1 MLDYFLTI
9 MNNKMVLL
17 LKTFLFSFFL
27 SSQLIAGDEM
37 DSVKDQCKRIGSKL
51 GSVSINDCLDIKLSV
66 TDGWTVKDD
75 VILIKE
81 YPPLENR
88 LPLGK
93 VLLIGGIH
101 GDEYSSVS
109 IVFKWL
115 KILNQ
120 HHSGLFH
127 WNIVPLLNPDGL
139 LRKKSQRMNE
149 NNVDLNRNFPMP
161 DSQNWENTAIKY
173 WIEEKGK
180 DPRYYP
186 GPEALS
192 EPESNWLVGHINT
205 FQPDVILAIHA
216 PYGVIDHDGPRNAPD
231 KLGSL
236 YLSYLGTYP
245 GSLGN
250 FAGVQRQIPIITVE
264 LPYAGI
270 MPTKEEIGNIWR
282 DLVGWLRKNIVENDG
297 SATQE
302 YDYDPE

>member
-1 MLDYFLTI
+1 MKKNIFKIPFLVI
-9 MNNKMVLL
+9 FLCSIVLAEEESL
-17 LKTFLFSFFL
+17 VEK
-27 SSQLIAGDEM
+27 
-37 DSVKDQCKRIGSKL
+37 QCNRIGNKL
-51 GSVSINDCLDIKLSV
+51 GSVSIQDCLDMELSV
-66 TDGWTVKDD
+66 TEGETVKGDT
-75 VILIKE
+75 ILIKE

-88 LPLGK
+88 QPLGK
-93 VLLIGGIH
+93 VLLIGGTH

-115 KILNQ
+115 KILNK

-127 WNIVPLLNPDGL
+127 WHIVPLLNPDGL
-139 LRKKSQRMNE
+139 LRKKSQRMNG
-149 NNVDLNRNFPMP
+149 NNVDLNRNFPIP
-161 DSQNWENTAIKY
+161 NWQDTAIKY

-205 FQPDVILAIHA
+205 FRPDVIVAIHA
-216 PYGVIDHDGPRNAPD
+216 PYGVIDHDGPRDAPN

-250 FAGVQRQIPIITVE
+250 FAGIQRQIPVITVE
-264 LPYAGI
+264 LSYAGI
-270 MPTKEEIGNIWR
+270 MPSKEEIANIWR
-282 DLVGWLRKNIVENDG
+282 DLVAWLRKNIVEKDSDVMQG
-297 SATQE
+297 E

>member
-1 MLDYFLTI
+1 MKKNIFKIPFLVI
-9 MNNKMVLL
+9 FLCSIVLAEEESL
-17 LKTFLFSFFL
+17 VEK
-27 SSQLIAGDEM
+27 
-37 DSVKDQCKRIGSKL
+37 QCNRIGNKL
-51 GSVSINDCLDIKLSV
+51 GSVSIQDCLDMELSISE
-66 TDGWTVKDD
+66 GETVKGDT
-75 VILIKE
+75 ILIKE

-88 LPLGK
+88 QPLGK
-93 VLLIGGIH
+93 VLLIGGTH

-115 KILNQ
+115 KILNK

-127 WNIVPLLNPDGL
+127 WHIVPLLNPDGL
-139 LRKKSQRMNE
+139 LRKKSQRMNG
-149 NNVDLNRNFPMP
+149 NNVDLNRNFPIP
-161 DSQNWENTAIKY
+161 NWQDTAIKY

-205 FQPDVILAIHA
+205 FRPDVIVAIHA
-216 PYGVIDHDGPRNAPD
+216 PYGVIDHDGPRNAPN

-250 FAGVQRQIPIITVE
+250 FAGIQRQIPVITVE
-264 LPYAGI
+264 LSYAGI
-270 MPTKEEIGNIWR
+270 MPSKEEIANIWR
-282 DLVGWLRKNIVENDG
+282 DLVAWLRKNIVEKDSSVMQG
-297 SATQE
+297 E

>member
-1 MLDYFLTI
+1 MKKNIFKIPFLVI
-9 MNNKMVLL
+9 FLCSIVLAEEESL
-17 LKTFLFSFFL
+17 VEK
-27 SSQLIAGDEM
+27 
-37 DSVKDQCKRIGSKL
+37 QCNRIGNKL
-51 GSVSINDCLDIKLSV
+51 GSVSIQDCLDMELSV
-66 TDGWTVKDD
+66 TEGETVKGDT
-75 VILIKE
+75 ILIKE

-88 LPLGK
+88 QPLGK
-93 VLLIGGIH
+93 VLLIGGTH

-115 KILNQ
+115 KILNK

-127 WNIVPLLNPDGL
+127 WHIVPLLNPDGL
-139 LRKKSQRMNE
+139 LRKKSQRMNG
-149 NNVDLNRNFPMP
+149 NNVDLNRNFPIP
-161 DSQNWENTAIKY
+161 NWQDTAIKY

-205 FQPDVILAIHA
+205 FRPDVIVAIHA
-216 PYGVIDHDGPRNAPD
+216 PYGVIDHDGPRDAPN

-250 FAGVQRQIPIITVE
+250 FAGIQRQIPVITVE
-264 LPYAGI
+264 LSYAGI
-270 MPTKEEIGNIWR
+270 MPSEEEIANIWR
-282 DLVGWLRKNIVENDG
+282 DLVAWLRKNIVEKDSDVMQG
-297 SATQE
+297 E

>member
-1 MLDYFLTI
+1 MKKNIFKIPFLVI
-9 MNNKMVLL
+9 FLCSIVLAEEESL
-17 LKTFLFSFFL
+17 VEK
-27 SSQLIAGDEM
+27 
-37 DSVKDQCKRIGSKL
+37 QCNRIGNKL
-51 GSVSINDCLDIKLSV
+51 GSVSIQDCLDMELSV
-66 TDGWTVKDD
+66 TEGETVKGDT
-75 VILIKE
+75 ILMKE

-88 LPLGK
+88 QPLGK
-93 VLLIGGIH
+93 VLLIGGTH

-115 KILNQ
+115 KILNK

-127 WNIVPLLNPDGL
+127 WHIVPLLNPDGL
-139 LRKKSQRMNE
+139 LRKKSQRMNG
-149 NNVDLNRNFPMP
+149 NNVDLNRNFPIP
-161 DSQNWENTAIKY
+161 NWQDTAIKY

-205 FQPDVILAIHA
+205 FRPDVIVAIHA
-216 PYGVIDHDGPRNAPD
+216 PYGVIDHDGPRDAPN

-250 FAGVQRQIPIITVE
+250 FAGIQRQIPVITVE
-264 LPYAGI
+264 LSYAGI
-270 MPTKEEIGNIWR
+270 MPSEEEIANIWR
-282 DLVGWLRKNIVENDG
+282 DLVAWLRKNIVEKESG
-297 SATQE
+297 VMQGE

>member
-1 MLDYFLTI
+1 MKKNIFKIPFLVI
-9 MNNKMVLL
+9 FLCSIVLAEEESL
-17 LKTFLFSFFL
+17 VEK
-27 SSQLIAGDEM
+27 
-37 DSVKDQCKRIGSKL
+37 QCNRIGNKL
-51 GSVSINDCLDIKLSV
+51 GSVSIQDCLDMELSV
-66 TDGWTVKDD
+66 TEGETVKGDT
-75 VILIKE
+75 ILIKE
-81 YPPLENR
+81 YPPLKNR
-88 LPLGK
+88 QPLGK
-93 VLLIGGIH
+93 VLLIGGTH

-115 KILNQ
+115 KILNK

-127 WNIVPLLNPDGL
+127 WHIVPLLNPDGL
-139 LRKKSQRMNE
+139 LRKKSQRMNG
-149 NNVDLNRNFPMP
+149 NNVDLNRNFPIP
-161 DSQNWENTAIKY
+161 NWQDTAIKY

-205 FQPDVILAIHA
+205 FRPDVIVAIHA
-216 PYGVIDHDGPRNAPD
+216 PYGVIDHDGPRDAPN

-250 FAGVQRQIPIITVE
+250 FAGIQRQIPVITVE
-264 LPYAGI
+264 LSYAGI
-270 MPTKEEIGNIWR
+270 MPSEKEIANICR
-282 DLVGWLRKNIVENDG
+282 DLVAWLRKNIVENESG
-297 SATQE
+297 VMQGE

>member
-1 MLDYFLTI
+1 MKKNIFKIPFLVI
-9 MNNKMVLL
+9 FLCSIVLAEEESL
-17 LKTFLFSFFL
+17 VEK
-27 SSQLIAGDEM
+27 
-37 DSVKDQCKRIGSKL
+37 QCNRIGNKL
-51 GSVSINDCLDIKLSV
+51 GSVSIQDCLDMELSISE
-66 TDGWTVKDD
+66 GETVKGDT
-75 VILIKE
+75 ILIKE

-88 LPLGK
+88 QPLGK
-93 VLLIGGIH
+93 VLLIGGTH

-115 KILNQ
+115 KILNK

-127 WNIVPLLNPDGL
+127 WHIVPLLNPDGL
-139 LRKKSQRMNE
+139 LRKKSQRMNG
-149 NNVDLNRNFPMP
+149 NNVDLNRNFPMT
-161 DSQNWENTAIKY
+161 NWQDTAIKY

-205 FQPDVILAIHA
+205 FRPDVIVAIHA
-216 PYGVIDHDGPRNAPD
+216 PYGVIDHDGPRNAPN

-250 FAGVQRQIPIITVE
+250 FAGIQRQIPVITVE
-264 LPYAGI
+264 LSYAGI
-270 MPTKEEIGNIWR
+270 MPSKEEIANIWR
-282 DLVGWLRKNIVENDG
+282 DLVAWLRKNIVEKDSSVMQG
-297 SATQE
+297 E

>member
-1 MLDYFLTI
+1 MKKNIFKIPFLVI
-9 MNNKMVLL
+9 FLCSIVLAEEESLVEKQCNK
-17 LKTFLFSFFL
+17 
-27 SSQLIAGDEM
+27 
-37 DSVKDQCKRIGSKL
+37 IGNKL
-51 GSVSINDCLDIKLSV
+51 GSVSIQDCLDMALSV
-66 TDGWTVKDD
+66 TEGETVKGDT
-75 VILIKE
+75 ILIKE

-88 LPLGK
+88 QPLGK
-93 VLLIGGIH
+93 VLLIGGTH

-115 KILNQ
+115 KILNK

-127 WNIVPLLNPDGL
+127 WHIVPLLNPDGL
-139 LRKKSQRMNE
+139 LRKKSQRMNG
-149 NNVDLNRNFPMP
+149 NNVDLNRNFPIP
-161 DSQNWENTAIKY
+161 NWQDTAIKY

-205 FQPDVILAIHA
+205 FRPDVIVAIHA
-216 PYGVIDHDGPRNAPD
+216 PYGVIDHDGPRDAPN

-250 FAGVQRQIPIITVE
+250 FAGIQRQIPVITVE
-264 LPYAGI
+264 LSYAGI
-270 MPTKEEIGNIWR
+270 MPSEEEIANIWR
-282 DLVGWLRKNIVENDG
+282 DLVAWLRKNIVEKESG
-297 SATQE
+297 VMQGE

>member
-1 MLDYFLTI
+1 MKKNIFKIPFLVI
-9 MNNKMVLL
+9 FLCSIVLAEEESL
-17 LKTFLFSFFL
+17 VEK
-27 SSQLIAGDEM
+27 
-37 DSVKDQCKRIGSKL
+37 QCNRIGNKL
-51 GSVSINDCLDIKLSV
+51 GSVSIQDCLDMELSV
-66 TDGWTVKDD
+66 TEGETVKGDT
-75 VILIKE
+75 ILMKE

-88 LPLGK
+88 QPLGK
-93 VLLIGGIH
+93 VLLIGGTH

-115 KILNQ
+115 KILNK

-127 WNIVPLLNPDGL
+127 WHIVPLLNPDGL
-139 LRKKSQRMNE
+139 LRKKSQRMNG
-149 NNVDLNRNFPMP
+149 NNVDLNRNFPIP
-161 DSQNWENTAIKY
+161 NWQDTAIKY

-205 FQPDVILAIHA
+205 FRPDVIVAIHA
-216 PYGVIDHDGPRNAPD
+216 PYGVIDHDGPRDAPN

-250 FAGVQRQIPIITVE
+250 FAGIQRQIPVITVE
-264 LPYAGI
+264 LSYAGI
-270 MPTKEEIGNIWR
+270 MPSEEEIANIWR
-282 DLVGWLRKNIVENDG
+282 DLVAWLRKNIVEKDSSVMQG
-297 SATQE
+297 E

>member
-1 MLDYFLTI
+1 MKKNIFKIPFLVI
-9 MNNKMVLL
+9 FLCSIVLAEEESL
-17 LKTFLFSFFL
+17 VEK
-27 SSQLIAGDEM
+27 
-37 DSVKDQCKRIGSKL
+37 QCNRIGNKL
-51 GSVSINDCLDIKLSV
+51 GSVSIQDCLDMELSV
-66 TDGWTVKDD
+66 TEGETVKGDT
-75 VILIKE
+75 ILIKE

-88 LPLGK
+88 QPLGE
-93 VLLIGGIH
+93 VLLIGGTH

-115 KILNQ
+115 KILNK

-127 WNIVPLLNPDGL
+127 WHIVPLLNPDGL
-139 LRKKSQRMNE
+139 LRKKSQRMNG
-149 NNVDLNRNFPMP
+149 NNVDLNRNFPIP
-161 DSQNWENTAIKY
+161 NWQDTAIKY

-205 FQPDVILAIHA
+205 FRPDVIVAIHA
-216 PYGVIDHDGPRNAPD
+216 PYGVIDHDGPRDAPN

-250 FAGVQRQIPIITVE
+250 FAGIQRQIPVITVE
-264 LPYAGI
+264 LSYAGI
-270 MPTKEEIGNIWR
+270 MPTEEEIANIWR
-282 DLVGWLRKNIVENDG
+282 DLVAWLRKNIVEKDSSVMQG
-297 SATQE
+297 E

>member
-1 MLDYFLTI
+1 MKKNIFKIPFLVI
-9 MNNKMVLL
+9 FLCSIVLAEEESL
-17 LKTFLFSFFL
+17 VEK
-27 SSQLIAGDEM
+27 
-37 DSVKDQCKRIGSKL
+37 QCNRIGNKL
-51 GSVSINDCLDIKLSV
+51 GSVSIQDCLDMELSV
-66 TDGWTVKDD
+66 TEGETVKGDT
-75 VILIKE
+75 ILMKE

-88 LPLGK
+88 QPLGK
-93 VLLIGGIH
+93 VLLIGGTH

-115 KILNQ
+115 KILNK

-127 WNIVPLLNPDGL
+127 WHIVPLLNPDGL
-139 LRKKSQRMNE
+139 LRKKSQRMNG
-149 NNVDLNRNFPMP
+149 NNVDLNRNFPMT
-161 DSQNWENTAIKY
+161 NWQDTAIKY

-205 FQPDVILAIHA
+205 FRPDVIVAIHA
-216 PYGVIDHDGPRNAPD
+216 PYGVIDHDGPRNAPN

-250 FAGVQRQIPIITVE
+250 FAGIQRQIPVITVE
-264 LPYAGI
+264 LSYAGI
-270 MPTKEEIGNIWR
+270 MPSKEEIANIWR
-282 DLVGWLRKNIVENDG
+282 DLVAWLRKNIVEKDG
-297 SATQE
+297 SVMQGE

>member
-1 MLDYFLTI
+1 MKKNIFKIPFLVI
-9 MNNKMVLL
+9 FLCSIVLAEEESL
-17 LKTFLFSFFL
+17 VEK
-27 SSQLIAGDEM
+27 
-37 DSVKDQCKRIGSKL
+37 QCNRIGNKL
-51 GSVSINDCLDIKLSV
+51 GSVSIQDCLDMELSV
-66 TDGWTVKDD
+66 TEGETVKGDT
-75 VILIKE
+75 ILMKE

-88 LPLGK
+88 QPLGK
-93 VLLIGGIH
+93 VLLIGGTH

-115 KILNQ
+115 KILNK

-127 WNIVPLLNPDGL
+127 WHIVPLLNPDGL
-139 LRKKSQRMNE
+139 LRKKSQRMNG
-149 NNVDLNRNFPMP
+149 NNVDLNRNFPMT
-161 DSQNWENTAIKY
+161 NWQDTAIKY

-205 FQPDVILAIHA
+205 FRPDVIVAIHA
-216 PYGVIDHDGPRNAPD
+216 PYGVIDHDGPRNAPN

-250 FAGVQRQIPIITVE
+250 FAGIQRQIPVITVE
-264 LPYAGI
+264 LSYAGI
-270 MPTKEEIGNIWR
+270 MPSEEEIANIWR
-282 DLVGWLRKNIVENDG
+282 DLVAWLRKNIVEKDG
-297 SATQE
+297 SVMQGE

>member
-1 MLDYFLTI
+1 MKKNIFKIPFLVI
-9 MNNKMVLL
+9 FLCSIVLAEEESL
-17 LKTFLFSFFL
+17 VEK
-27 SSQLIAGDEM
+27 
-37 DSVKDQCKRIGSKL
+37 QCNRIGNKL
-51 GSVSINDCLDIKLSV
+51 GSVSIQDCLDMELSV
-66 TDGWTVKDD
+66 TEGETVKGDT
-75 VILIKE
+75 ILIKE

-88 LPLGK
+88 QPLGK
-93 VLLIGGIH
+93 VLLIGGTH

-115 KILNQ
+115 KILNK

-127 WNIVPLLNPDGL
+127 WHIVPLLNPDGL
-139 LRKKSQRMNE
+139 LRKKSQRMNG
-149 NNVDLNRNFPMP
+149 NNVDLNRNFPIP
-161 DSQNWENTAIKY
+161 NWQDTAIKY

-205 FQPDVILAIHA
+205 FRPDVIVAIHA
-216 PYGVIDHDGPRNAPD
+216 PYGVIDHDGPRDAPN

-250 FAGVQRQIPIITVE
+250 FAGIQRQIPVITVE
-264 LPYAGI
+264 LSYAGI
-270 MPTKEEIGNIWR
+270 MPTEEEIANIWR
-282 DLVGWLRKNIVENDG
+282 DLVAWLRKNIVEKDSSVMQG
-297 SATQE
+297 E

>member
-1 MLDYFLTI
+1 MKKNIFKIPFLVI
-9 MNNKMVLL
+9 FLCSIVLAEEESL
-17 LKTFLFSFFL
+17 VEK
-27 SSQLIAGDEM
+27 
-37 DSVKDQCKRIGSKL
+37 QCNRIGNKL
-51 GSVSINDCLDIKLSV
+51 GSVSIQDCLDMELSV
-66 TDGWTVKDD
+66 TEGETVKGDT
-75 VILIKE
+75 ILMKE

-88 LPLGK
+88 QPLGK
-93 VLLIGGIH
+93 VLLIGGTH

-115 KILNQ
+115 KILNK

-127 WNIVPLLNPDGL
+127 WHIVPLLNPDGL
-139 LRKKSQRMNE
+139 LRKKSQRMNG
-149 NNVDLNRNFPMP
+149 NNVDLNRNFPIP
-161 DSQNWENTAIKY
+161 NWQDTAIKY

-205 FQPDVILAIHA
+205 FRPDVIVAIHA
-216 PYGVIDHDGPRNAPD
+216 PYGVIDHDGPRDAPN

-250 FAGVQRQIPIITVE
+250 FAGIQRQIPVITVE
-264 LPYAGI
+264 LSYAGI
-270 MPTKEEIGNIWR
+270 MPSEEEIASIWR
-282 DLVGWLRKNIVENDG
+282 DLVAWLRKNIVEKDSSVMQG
-297 SATQE
+297 E

>member
-1 MLDYFLTI
+1 MKKNIFKIPFLVI
-9 MNNKMVLL
+9 FLCSIVLAEEESL
-17 LKTFLFSFFL
+17 VEK
-27 SSQLIAGDEM
+27 
-37 DSVKDQCKRIGSKL
+37 QCNRIGNKL
-51 GSVSINDCLDIKLSV
+51 GSVSIQDCLDMELSISE
-66 TDGWTVKDD
+66 GETVKGDT
-75 VILIKE
+75 ILIKE

-88 LPLGK
+88 QPLGK
-93 VLLIGGIH
+93 VLLIGGTH

-115 KILNQ
+115 KILNK

-127 WNIVPLLNPDGL
+127 WHIVPLLNPDGL
-139 LRKKSQRMNE
+139 LRKKSQRMNG
-149 NNVDLNRNFPMP
+149 NNVDLNRNFPMT
-161 DSQNWENTAIKY
+161 NWQDTAIKY

-205 FQPDVILAIHA
+205 FRPDVIVAIHA
-216 PYGVIDHDGPRNAPD
+216 PYGVIDHDGPRNAPN

-250 FAGVQRQIPIITVE
+250 FAGIQRQIPVITVE
-264 LPYAGI
+264 LSYAGI
-270 MPTKEEIGNIWR
+270 MPSKEEIANIWR
-282 DLVGWLRKNIVENDG
+282 DLVAWLRKNIVEKDG
-297 SATQE
+297 SVMQGE

>member
-1 MLDYFLTI
+1 MKKNIFKIPFLVI
-9 MNNKMVLL
+9 FLCSIVLAEEESL
-17 LKTFLFSFFL
+17 VEK
-27 SSQLIAGDEM
+27 
-37 DSVKDQCKRIGSKL
+37 QCNRIGNKL
-51 GSVSINDCLDIKLSV
+51 GSVSIQDCLDMELSV
-66 TDGWTVKDD
+66 TEGETVKGDT
-75 VILIKE
+75 ILIKE

-88 LPLGK
+88 QPLGK
-93 VLLIGGIH
+93 VLLIGGTH

-115 KILNQ
+115 KILNK

-127 WNIVPLLNPDGL
+127 WHIVPLLNPDGL
-139 LRKKSQRMNE
+139 LRKKSQRMNG
-149 NNVDLNRNFPMP
+149 NNVDLNRNFPIP
-161 DSQNWENTAIKY
+161 NWQDTAIKY

-205 FQPDVILAIHA
+205 FRPDVIVAIHA
-216 PYGVIDHDGPRNAPD
+216 PYGVIDHDGPRDAPN

-250 FAGVQRQIPIITVE
+250 FAGIQRQIPVITVE
-264 LPYAGI
+264 LSYAGI
-270 MPTKEEIGNIWR
+270 MPSQEEIANIWR
-282 DLVGWLRKNIVENDG
+282 DLVAWLRKNIVEKDSSVMQG
-297 SATQE
+297 E

>member
-1 MLDYFLTI
+1 MKKNIFKIPFLVI
-9 MNNKMVLL
+9 FLCSIVLAEEESLVEKQCNK
-17 LKTFLFSFFL
+17 
-27 SSQLIAGDEM
+27 
-37 DSVKDQCKRIGSKL
+37 IGNKL
-51 GSVSINDCLDIKLSV
+51 GSVSIQDCLDMALSV
-66 TDGWTVKDD
+66 TEGETVKGDT
-75 VILIKE
+75 ILIKE

-88 LPLGK
+88 QPLGK
-93 VLLIGGIH
+93 VLLIGGTH

-115 KILNQ
+115 KILNK

-127 WNIVPLLNPDGL
+127 WHIVPLLNPDGL
-139 LRKKSQRMNE
+139 LRKKSQRMNG
-149 NNVDLNRNFPMP
+149 NNVDLNRNFPIP
-161 DSQNWENTAIKY
+161 NWQDTAIKY

-205 FQPDVILAIHA
+205 FRPDVIVAIHA
-216 PYGVIDHDGPRNAPD
+216 PYGVIDHDGPRVAPN

-250 FAGVQRQIPIITVE
+250 FAGIQRQIPVITVE
-264 LPYAGI
+264 LSYAGI
-270 MPTKEEIGNIWR
+270 MPSEEEIANIWR
-282 DLVGWLRKNIVENDG
+282 DLVAWLRKNIVEKDSSVMQG
-297 SATQE
+297 E
-302 YDYDPE
+302 HDYDPE

>member
-1 MLDYFLTI
+1 MKKNIFKIPFLVI
-9 MNNKMVLL
+9 FLCSIVLAEEESL
-17 LKTFLFSFFL
+17 VEK
-27 SSQLIAGDEM
+27 
-37 DSVKDQCKRIGSKL
+37 QCNRIGNKL
-51 GSVSINDCLDIKLSV
+51 GSVSIQDCLDMELSV
-66 TDGWTVKDD
+66 TEGETVKGDT
-75 VILIKE
+75 ILIKE

-88 LPLGK
+88 QPLGK
-93 VLLIGGIH
+93 VLLIGGTH

-115 KILNQ
+115 KILNK

-127 WNIVPLLNPDGL
+127 WHIVPLLNPDGL
-139 LRKKSQRMNE
+139 LRKKSQRMNG
-149 NNVDLNRNFPMP
+149 NNVDLNRNFPIP
-161 DSQNWENTAIKY
+161 NWQDTAIKY

-205 FQPDVILAIHA
+205 FRPDVIVAIHA
-216 PYGVIDHDGPRNAPD
+216 PYGVIDHDGPRDAPN

-250 FAGVQRQIPIITVE
+250 FAGIQRQIPVITVE
-264 LPYAGI
+264 LSYAGI
-270 MPTKEEIGNIWR
+270 MPSEKEIANIWR
-282 DLVGWLRKNIVENDG
+282 DLVAWLRKNIVEKESG
-297 SATQE
+297 VMQGE

>member
-1 MLDYFLTI
+1 MKKNIFKIPFLVI
-9 MNNKMVLL
+9 FLCSIVLAEEESL
-17 LKTFLFSFFL
+17 AEK
-27 SSQLIAGDEM
+27 E
-37 DSVKDQCKRIGSKL
+37 CNRIGNKL
-51 GSVSINDCLDIKLSV
+51 GSVSIQDCLDMELSV
-66 TDGWTVKDD
+66 TEGETVKGDT
-75 VILIKE
+75 ILIKE

-88 LPLGK
+88 QPLGK
-93 VLLIGGIH
+93 VLLIGGTH

-115 KILNQ
+115 KILNK

-127 WNIVPLLNPDGL
+127 WHIVPLLNPDGL
-139 LRKKSQRMNE
+139 LRKKSQRMNG
-149 NNVDLNRNFPMP
+149 NNVDLNRNFPIP
-161 DSQNWENTAIKY
+161 NWQDTAIKY

-205 FQPDVILAIHA
+205 FRPDVIVAIHA
-216 PYGVIDHDGPRNAPD
+216 PYGVIDHDGPRDAPN

-250 FAGVQRQIPIITVE
+250 FAGIQRQIPVITVE
-264 LPYAGI
+264 LSYAGI
-270 MPTKEEIGNIWR
+270 MPSEEEIANIWR
-282 DLVGWLRKNIVENDG
+282 DLVAWLRKNIVEKESG
-297 SATQE
+297 VMQGE

>member
-1 MLDYFLTI
+1 MKKNIFKIPFLVI
-9 MNNKMVLL
+9 FLCSIVLAEEESLVEKQCNK
-17 LKTFLFSFFL
+17 
-27 SSQLIAGDEM
+27 
-37 DSVKDQCKRIGSKL
+37 IGNKL
-51 GSVSINDCLDIKLSV
+51 GSVSIQDCLDMALSV
-66 TDGWTVKDD
+66 TEGETVKGDT
-75 VILIKE
+75 ILIKE

-88 LPLGK
+88 QPLGK
-93 VLLIGGIH
+93 VLLIGGTH

-115 KILNQ
+115 KILNK

-127 WNIVPLLNPDGL
+127 WHIVPLLNPDGL
-139 LRKKSQRMNE
+139 LRKKSQRMNG
-149 NNVDLNRNFPMP
+149 NNVDLNRNFPIP
-161 DSQNWENTAIKY
+161 NWQDTAIKY

-205 FQPDVILAIHA
+205 FRPDVIVAIHA
-216 PYGVIDHDGPRNAPD
+216 PYGVIDHDGPRDAPN

-250 FAGVQRQIPIITVE
+250 FAGIQRQIPVITVE
-264 LPYAGI
+264 LSYAGI
-270 MPTKEEIGNIWR
+270 MPSEEEIANIWR
-282 DLVGWLRKNIVENDG
+282 DLVAWLRKNIVEKDSSVMQG
-297 SATQE
+297 E
-302 YDYDPE
+302 HDYDPE